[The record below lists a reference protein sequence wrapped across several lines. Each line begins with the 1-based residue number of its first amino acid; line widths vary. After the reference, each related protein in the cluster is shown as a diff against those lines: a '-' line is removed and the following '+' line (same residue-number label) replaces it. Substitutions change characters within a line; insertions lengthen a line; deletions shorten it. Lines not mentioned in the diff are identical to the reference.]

1 MGMERFLFGLYRW
14 VEDGR
19 EPKIEWVDASMQAIR
34 PAFALAAAMLTLQG
48 CAGVNELAYGELFR
62 LPESNPASSSEFV
75 PQATLQASTMASS
88 GQSEMA
94 ANSSLAISSSVASAS
109 ALEMNDP
116 INAPPPPMAMQSL
129 VVEAPATE
137 VNSRPMM
144 LVPAPGQSLETFSSA
159 MSMQP
164 NAPVILKAPAM
175 PAQVPALAQEST
187 SVPMLDSPLLGSVSA
202 LAFKDSDKGDELSAG
217 MPSVRPETTL
227 SMGREFIPAS
237 VSPITNPSK
246 TVMPGEIRLTR
257 GQQNVLKRFAVL
269 ERLLDEGLVTRNE
282 RDLRRIENIGAIL
295 PYTHAAPAAT
305 LEREVPSGDAISARL
320 GSLKRSLEMRVVT
333 PRQHSMERSVILE
346 ALLPSAPRT
355 RRTPLP
361 PPSDVIAAAGMIGQ
375 LERLRFEGVIS
386 DLEFTQE
393 RAAID
398 GYLMTGEMLGI
409 EMTEDSMPAEN
420 ITVMSEAPKKV
431 SGLGLH
437 LASYRS
443 QQAAETGWKSI
454 SKKHANQLGSLNS
467 AIRRVNLGANK
478 GTFYRLMA
486 VPVADRAEANTICQ
500 QLKRSNQYC
509 DPLSVGG

>member
-1 MGMERFLFGLYRW
+1 MERFLFVMGRW
-14 VEDGR
+14 VEDKR
-19 EPKIEWVDASMQAIR
+19 EPKFEWVDASMQAIR
-34 PAFALAAAMLTLQG
+34 PAFAFAAAMLTLQG
-48 CAGVNELAYGELFR
+48 CAGVNELAYGELFS
-62 LPESNPASSSEFV
+62 LPESNSASSSEFV
-75 PQATLQASTMASS
+75 PQATFQAARSD
-88 GQSEMA
+88 QSEMA
-94 ANSSLAISSSVASAS
+94 VGNMAASSSVVSSSSLGMA
-109 ALEMNDP
+109 DP
-116 INAPPPPMAMQSL
+116 INAPPPPMAVQPL
-129 VVEAPATE
+129 VIEAPATD

-144 LVPAPGQSLETFSSA
+144 LVPAPGQSLETFNSA
-159 MSMQP
+159 MTVQP
-164 NAPVILKAPAM
+164 DAPVILTAPVR
-175 PAQVPALAQEST
+175 PAQASTPAPTQGSTPTSESP
-187 SVPMLDSPLLGSVSA
+187 SVGSVSA
-202 LAFKDSDKGDELSAG
+202 LAFNDSNKEDEPLTG
-217 MPSVRPETTL
+217 MTSVQPETRA

-237 VSPITNPSK
+237 VSPISKPSETK
-246 TVMPGEIRLTR
+246 MPGEIRLTR
-257 GQQNVLKRFAVL
+257 GQENVLKRFAVL
-269 ERLLDEGLVTRNE
+269 ERLLDEGLVTKNE

-295 PYTHAAPAAT
+295 PYTHTAPAAN

-320 GSLKRSLEMRVVT
+320 ASLKRSLEMRVVT

-346 ALLPSAPRT
+346 ALLPSVPRT
-355 RRTPLP
+355 RGTPLP

-375 LERLRFEGVIS
+375 LERLRSEGVIS
-386 DLEFTQE
+386 DSEFAQE

-409 EMTEDSMPAEN
+409 EMAEDTMSSEVV
-420 ITVMSEAPKKV
+420 TVTLEAPKKM

-443 QQAAETGWKSI
+443 QQAAEAGWENI

-509 DPLSVGG
+509 DPLTVGG

>member
-1 MGMERFLFGLYRW
+1 
-14 VEDGR
+14 
-19 EPKIEWVDASMQAIR
+19 
-34 PAFALAAAMLTLQG
+34 
-48 CAGVNELAYGELFR
+48 
-62 LPESNPASSSEFV
+62 
-75 PQATLQASTMASS
+75 
-88 GQSEMA
+88 
-94 ANSSLAISSSVASAS
+94 
-109 ALEMNDP
+109 
-116 INAPPPPMAMQSL
+116 
-129 VVEAPATE
+129 
-137 VNSRPMM
+137 
-144 LVPAPGQSLETFSSA
+144 
-159 MSMQP
+159 
-164 NAPVILKAPAM
+164 M
-175 PAQVPALAQEST
+175 PAQVTVLDQESG
-187 SVPMLDSPLLGSVSA
+187 SMPMLNSSSLGSVSA
-202 LAFKDSDKGDELSAG
+202 LAFKGSDIDEKPSVG
-217 MPSVRPETTL
+217 MTSVRPEATV

-237 VSPITNPSK
+237 VSPITTLSE

-257 GQQNVLKRFAVL
+257 GQQNILTRFAVL

-282 RDLRRIENIGAIL
+282 RDLRRMENIGAIL

-320 GSLKRSLEMRVVT
+320 ASLKRSLEMRVVT

-386 DLEFTQE
+386 DSEFTEE

-409 EMTEDSMPAEN
+409 GMANDSMPAQN
-420 ITVMSEAPKKV
+420 VTIIPEAPKKM
-431 SGLGLH
+431 SDLGLH

-443 QQAAETGWKSI
+443 EKAAETGWKNI

-486 VPVADRAEANTICQ
+486 VPVTNRAEANNICQ

-509 DPLSVGG
+509 DPLSLGG